1 VTIQPGVGDG
11 GPRGSGVDDLA
22 RAAQGC
28 RACEL
33 WERATQA
40 VLGEGPVPARLA
52 LVGEVPGDQEDRRG
66 HVFVGPAGRLLDD
79 ALEVAGIDRASAYLT
94 NAVKHFRWEPSDSG
108 KRIHKT
114 PSRRHVTACAPWLA
128 EELARVDPRVVV
140 ALGALAAQ
148 ALAGPE
154 IRVTKARGQLL
165 RTDDDRVLVV
175 TTHPSAV
182 VRMREPDRG
191 TAFDALVADLRLAA
205 DAANA

>member
-1 VTIQPGVGDG
+1 VGDG

-33 WERATQA
+33 WEQATQA
-40 VLGEGPVPARLA
+40 VFGEGPVPARLA

-66 HVFVGPAGRLLDD
+66 HPFVGPAGKLLDD
-79 ALEVAGIDRASAYLT
+79 ALVAAGIDRATTYLT

-128 EELARVDPRVVV
+128 EELARVDPAVVV
-140 ALGALAAQ
+140 ALGATAAQ
-148 ALAGPE
+148 ALGGPE
-154 IRVTKARGQLL
+154 IRVTKVRGQLL

-182 VRMREPDRG
+182 VRMREPERG
-191 TAFDALVADLRLAA
+191 AAFDALVADLRVAS
-205 DAANA
+205 DAVTG